1 MSRQIY
7 DGKIHIFYFCVTR
20 ALYKCFVRCK
30 KLREN
35 FYRSYDTCLAYLG
48 KHILRLDFIV

>member
-35 FYRSYDTCLAYLG
+35 FYRSYNTCLYSTEVFNAM
-48 KHILRLDFIV
+48 KR